1 LGVIFSGSFINELDN
16 FTDEGLEAI
25 NQKLSE
31 LRGPRDKMRKLI
43 QEPYGWPVLSL

>member
-1 LGVIFSGSFINELDN
+1 MLEIAERELDTGLGVIFSGSFINELDN

-31 LRGPRDKMRKLI
+31 LRGT
-43 QEPYGWPVLSL
+43 EG